1 MSRPA
6 TQAMTLSRSSRWCV
20 VLVVLTFGCGN
31 AFARSQA
38 SLSSNVAALLR
49 AGNYDA
55 AVAEAKRGLQ
65 AHPNDPGLHTV
76 EGIAF
81 SMEGK
86 DADAIAAFRAA
97 LRISP
102 EFLPALRAEAQVLSR
117 DKDPRLSF
125 VLTHVLRIDPS
136 DSTAREMLAL
146 EQARSGNCSV
156 AIANFGLVPDQTS
169 QHTESLER
177 YAACLFQQRDY
188 TRASTEFQQLLVRE
202 PENADARYDLALAQR
217 RAGQNHEAAETLKP
231 LLATADY
238 ETLLLASDV
247 SEDIGNTPDAVAFM
261 RRAILLNPMR
271 AGPYVRFAELCLLH
285 ESYDSGIAMVT
296 AGIERQPNQPSLYLA
311 RGMLYGGLAKYD
323 KAEADF
329 RTAEQLDPHH
339 GTGSYGVGLVE
350 AQGNHSAEALA
361 TARAALVAHPKD
373 AQLNYL
379 LARILIDDGAVPGS
393 PEFRQAVRAATHA
406 VRFNP
411 NLLAAHDLLAKI
423 DGMEGKTAALITQC
437 KEALRIDP
445 TDQNAMYQL
454 MRAARKTGDHS
465 TEQALVQ
472 QLEALHQHE
481 REDESQRLRYKITV
495 DSAPVASK
503 EAAQ

>member
-1 MSRPA
+1 MLVA
-6 TQAMTLSRSSRWCV
+6 LTL
-20 VLVVLTFGCGN
+20 GCGN
-31 AFARSQA
+31 VFARSQA
-38 SLSSNVAALLR
+38 SLSSTAAAFVR
-49 AGNYDA
+49 AGQYDA

-76 EGIAF
+76 EGIAL
-81 SMEGK
+81 SMQGK

-102 EFLPALRAEAQVLSR
+102 DFLPALRGESQVLSR
-117 DKDPRLSF
+117 DKDGRLAS
-125 VLTHVLRIDPS
+125 VLTRVLRIDPS

-146 EQARSGNCSV
+146 EQARMGNCDAAV
-156 AIANFGLVPDQTS
+156 ADFSLVPDQTNR
-169 QHTESLER
+169 HTESVER
-177 YAACLFQQRDY
+177 YASCLFQQRDY
-188 TRASTEFQQLLVRE
+188 TRASAEFQQLLVRE

-217 RAGQNHEAAETLKP
+217 RAGQNREAAETLKP

-247 SEDIGNTPDAVAFM
+247 SEDIGDTPDAVVLM

-271 AGPYVRFAELCLLH
+271 ADPYVRFAELCLLH
-285 ESYDSGIAMVT
+285 DSYDSGIAMVT
-296 AGIERQPNQPSLYLA
+296 AGIERLPNQSSLYLA

-329 RTAEQLDPHH
+329 RRAEQLDPHH
-339 GTGSYGVGLVE
+339 GTGAYGVGLVE

-361 TARAALVAHPKD
+361 TARIGLVANPRD

-379 LARILIDDGAVPGS
+379 LARILIDNGAVPGS
-393 PEFRQAVRAATHA
+393 PDFREAVHAATDA

-411 NLLAAHDLLAKI
+411 NLLAAHDLMAKI
-423 DGMEGKTAALITQC
+423 DGMDGKTAALITQC

-503 EAAQ
+503 GALR